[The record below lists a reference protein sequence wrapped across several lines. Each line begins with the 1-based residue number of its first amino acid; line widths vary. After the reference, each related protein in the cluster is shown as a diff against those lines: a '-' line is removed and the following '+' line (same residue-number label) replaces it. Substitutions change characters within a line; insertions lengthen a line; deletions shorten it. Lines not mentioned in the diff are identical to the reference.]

1 MYLENHGSPVQ
12 VKRCLT
18 ICITSLGTIVEDI
31 SFVANAMSSTY
42 SSDIIICLLF
52 MSHAIYV
59 NPVNHIRNLYWVNY
73 NVQSRLRALSAI
85 SGYNL
90 YIAGFPS
97 MKTVK
102 A

>member
-1 MYLENHGSPVQ
+1 
-12 VKRCLT
+12 
-18 ICITSLGTIVEDI
+18 
-31 SFVANAMSSTY
+31 
-42 SSDIIICLLF
+42 

>member
-42 SSDIIICLLF
+42 ISDIIICLLF

-73 NVQSRLRALSAI
+73 KVRRIFRGSEAVIAI
-85 SGYNL
+85 SRHGRR
-90 YIAGFPS
+90 IG
-97 MKTVK
+97 
-102 A
+102 